1 MAAAIMVVR
10 IVRVFLTIV
19 VVVVCAC
26 LILQVLTA
34 LLIGMLAVGA
44 MQMAWLVELTLLGGG
59 AYCWGLQS
67 NVIQKQKRN
76 SV

>member
-1 MAAAIMVVR
+1 MVMH
-10 IVRVFLTIV
+10 IVKVFLTIV

-34 LLIGMLAVGA
+34 LVIGMLAVGA

-59 AYCWGLQS
+59 LTVGVYR
-67 NVIQKQKRN
+67 VM
-76 SV
+76 